1 MIKISTFGELLA
13 PSNAHLDL
21 ITFHLLEGNRPEA
34 LNKLTSVHVAR
45 QLTRHDRSLLN
56 FDLFLA
62 GPLHVQCQTEKQ
74 PLANHSRYFMK
85 PFFLIGSLAYILF
98 GSEQEEGK

>member
-1 MIKISTFGELLA
+1 MVANPL
-13 PSNAHLDL
+13 
-21 ITFHLLEGNRPEA
+21 HLLEGNRPEA